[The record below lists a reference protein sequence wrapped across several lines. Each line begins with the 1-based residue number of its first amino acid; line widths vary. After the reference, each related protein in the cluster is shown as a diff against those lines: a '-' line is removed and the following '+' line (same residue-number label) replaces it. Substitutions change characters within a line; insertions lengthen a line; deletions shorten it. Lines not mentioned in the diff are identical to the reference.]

1 MKRKNLIIIGIIL
14 LFILACTFI
23 GFLILAY
30 GYGGGKAVRPV
41 ESSKIDDLEKQIR
54 LETQYDGSY
63 IDKPRNY
70 ELNNCNGNMKQEIS
84 LDINNE
90 NLKKT
95 DTLIK
100 YVNTLNLKI
109 QKIFPYDKK
118 CYDSVVIQTQYFNTK
133 RDSTIT
139 NRFSFPMIK

>member
-54 LETQYDGSY
+54 LETQYDCSY

>member
-1 MKRKNLIIIGIIL
+1 MKRKRATIL
-14 LFILACTFI
+14 LFVLMCIFI

-30 GYGGGKAVRPV
+30 GYGGGKAVKPF

-63 IDKPRNY
+63 IDRPRNY

-90 NLKKT
+90 NLKNIEA
-95 DTLIK
+95 LMK

-109 QKIFPYDKK
+109 QNIFPYDKK
-118 CYDSVVIQTQYFNTK
+118 CYDSVVIQTQYFDTK
-133 RDSTIT
+133 KDSIIT